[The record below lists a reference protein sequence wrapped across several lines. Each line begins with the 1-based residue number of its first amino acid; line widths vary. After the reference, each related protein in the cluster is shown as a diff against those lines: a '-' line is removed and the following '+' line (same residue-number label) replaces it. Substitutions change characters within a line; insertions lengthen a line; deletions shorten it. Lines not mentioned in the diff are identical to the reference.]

1 MNKKLISLLG
11 GTGDLGTGLASR
23 LLKAGYK
30 VIIGSRTLEKAQQA
44 ERSLGKNTKGLL
56 NRDAA
61 LQGEI
66 VILTVPFA
74 HQRGIVEECKTELK
88 GKLFIDTTVP
98 LMPPKVATVQLPSEG
113 SAAEIAQNIL
123 GDDVRVVSAFQN
135 ISAELLQSDK
145 EIDCDVLVCGN
156 KKEWR
161 QEVIDLVNTL
171 GMKGWHAGMLPNSAA
186 VEAMTS
192 VLISINKHH
201 AISHSGIKVTG
212 LKNKIEQN

>member
-30 VIIGSRTLEKAQQA
+30 VIIGSRTLEKAQHA

-56 NRDAA
+56 NKDAA

-66 VILTVPFA
+66 IILTVPFA

-212 LKNKIEQN
+212 IKK

>member
-11 GTGDLGTGLASR
+11 GTGDLGTGLANR

-30 VIIGSRTLEKAQQA
+30 VIIGSRTLEKAQHA

-56 NRDAA
+56 NKDAA

-66 VILTVPFA
+66 IILTVPFA

-135 ISAELLQSDK
+135 ISAELLQSNK

-212 LKNKIEQN
+212 IKK

>member
-1 MNKKLISLLG
+1 MNKKRSSLLG
-11 GTGDLGTGLASR
+11 GTGDLGTGLATR

-30 VIIGSRTLEKAQQA
+30 IIIGSRTLEKAQQA

-56 NRDAA
+56 NKDAA
-61 LQGEI
+61 LQGEV

-74 HQRGIVEECKTELK
+74 HQKSILEECKTELK

-123 GDDVRVVSAFQN
+123 GDDMKVVSAFQN

-212 LKNKIEQN
+212 LKK

>member
-11 GTGDLGTGLASR
+11 GTGDLGTGLATR

-30 VIIGSRTLEKAQQA
+30 VIIGSRTLEKAQKA

-56 NRDAA
+56 NKDAA

-74 HQRGIVEECKTELK
+74 HQRGIVEECKAELK

-161 QEVIDLVNTL
+161 QEVIDLVNAL

-212 LKNKIEQN
+212 LKK

>member
-11 GTGDLGTGLASR
+11 GTGDLGTGLATR

-30 VIIGSRTLEKAQQA
+30 VIIGSRTLEKAQKA

-56 NRDAA
+56 NKDAA

-88 GKLFIDTTVP
+88 GKLFIDATVP
-98 LMPPKVATVQLPSEG
+98 LMPPKVATVQLPNEG

-212 LKNKIEQN
+212 IKK

>member
-11 GTGDLGTGLASR
+11 GTGDLGTGLAIR

-30 VIIGSRTLEKAQQA
+30 VIIGSRTLEKAQHA

-56 NRDAA
+56 NKDAA
-61 LQGEI
+61 FQGEI
-66 VILTVPFA
+66 IILTVPFA
-74 HQRGIVEECKTELK
+74 HQRGIVEECKAELK

-212 LKNKIEQN
+212 LKK

>member
-11 GTGDLGTGLASR
+11 GTGDLGTGLATR
-23 LLKAGYK
+23 FLKAGYK

-44 ERSLGKNTKGLL
+44 ERSLGKNTEGLL
-56 NRDAA
+56 NKDAA

-66 VILTVPFA
+66 IILTVPFS

-135 ISAELLQSDK
+135 ISAELLKSDK

-201 AISHSGIKVTG
+201 AISYSGIKVTG
-212 LKNKIEQN
+212 LKK

>member
-11 GTGDLGTGLASR
+11 GTGDLGTGLATR

-30 VIIGSRTLEKAQQA
+30 VIIGSRTLEKAQHA

-56 NRDAA
+56 NKDAA
-61 LQGEI
+61 LKGEI

-74 HQRGIVEECKTELK
+74 HQRGIVEECKTELI

-113 SAAEIAQNIL
+113 SAAEISQNIL

-201 AISHSGIKVTG
+201 EISHSGIKVTG
-212 LKNKIEQN
+212 LKK

>member
-11 GTGDLGTGLASR
+11 GTGDLGTGLATR

-30 VIIGSRTLEKAQQA
+30 VIIGSRTLEKAQHA

-56 NRDAA
+56 NKDAA
-61 LQGEI
+61 LQGDI
-66 VILTVPFA
+66 IILTVPFA

-212 LKNKIEQN
+212 LKK

>member
-11 GTGDLGTGLASR
+11 GTGDLGTGLATR

-30 VIIGSRTLEKAQQA
+30 VIIGSRTLEKAQHA

-56 NRDAA
+56 NKDAA

-66 VILTVPFA
+66 IILTVPFA
-74 HQRGIVEECKTELK
+74 HQRGILEECKTELK

>member
-11 GTGDLGTGLASR
+11 GTGDLGTGLATR

-30 VIIGSRTLEKAQQA
+30 VIIGSRTLEKAQHA

-56 NRDAA
+56 NKDAA

-66 VILTVPFA
+66 IILTVPFA

-98 LMPPKVATVQLPSEG
+98 LMQPKVATVLLPNEG
-113 SAAEIAQNIL
+113 SAAEKAQNIL

-212 LKNKIEQN
+212 LKK

>member
-11 GTGDLGTGLASR
+11 GTGDLGTGLATR

-30 VIIGSRTLEKAQQA
+30 VIIGSRTLEKAQHA

-56 NRDAA
+56 NKDAA

-66 VILTVPFA
+66 IILTVPFA

-161 QEVIDLVNTL
+161 QEVIDLVNAL

-212 LKNKIEQN
+212 LKK

>member
-1 MNKKLISLLG
+1 MDKKLISLLG
-11 GTGDLGTGLASR
+11 GTGDLGTGLATR
-23 LLKAGYK
+23 LLKAGFN

-44 ERSLGKNTKGLL
+44 ERSLGKNSKGLL
-56 NRDAA
+56 NKDAA

-74 HQRGIVEECKTELK
+74 HQRGILEECKTGLK

-135 ISAELLQSDK
+135 ISAELLQSDN

-161 QEVIDLVNTL
+161 QEVIDLVNAL

-212 LKNKIEQN
+212 KK

>member
-11 GTGDLGTGLASR
+11 GTGDLGTGLATR

-44 ERSLGKNTKGLL
+44 ERSLGKNSKGLL
-56 NRDAA
+56 NKDAA
-61 LQGEI
+61 LEGEI

-98 LMPPKVATVQLPSEG
+98 LMPPKVATVQLPKEG
-113 SAAEIAQNIL
+113 SAAEIAQIIL

-212 LKNKIEQN
+212 LKK

>member
-11 GTGDLGTGLASR
+11 GTGDLGTGLATR
-23 LLKAGYK
+23 LLKAGHK

-56 NRDAA
+56 NKDAA

-74 HQRGIVEECKTELK
+74 HQRGIVEECRTELK

-161 QEVIDLVNTL
+161 QEVIDLVNAL

-212 LKNKIEQN
+212 LKK

>member
-11 GTGDLGTGLASR
+11 GTGDLGTGLATR

-56 NRDAA
+56 NKDAA

-66 VILTVPFA
+66 IILTVPFA

-171 GMKGWHAGMLPNSAA
+171 GMNGWHAGMLPNSAA

-212 LKNKIEQN
+212 LKK

>member
-11 GTGDLGTGLASR
+11 GTGDLGTGLATR
-23 LLKAGYK
+23 LLKAGYN

-56 NRDAA
+56 NKDAA
-61 LQGEI
+61 LEGEI

-161 QEVIDLVNTL
+161 QEVIDLVNAL

-186 VEAMTS
+186 IEAMTS

-212 LKNKIEQN
+212 KK

>member
-11 GTGDLGTGLASR
+11 GTGDLGTGLANR

-56 NRDAA
+56 NKDAA

-66 VILTVPFA
+66 IILTVPFA

-171 GMKGWHAGMLPNSAA
+171 GMNGWHAGMLPNSAA

-212 LKNKIEQN
+212 LKK

>member
-11 GTGDLGTGLASR
+11 GTGDLGTGLATR
-23 LLKAGYK
+23 LLKAGFK
-30 VIIGSRTLEKAQQA
+30 VIIGSRTLEKAQLA

-56 NRDAA
+56 NKDAA

-98 LMPPKVATVQLPSEG
+98 LMPPKVATVQLPNEG

-161 QEVIDLVNTL
+161 QEVIDLVNAL

-212 LKNKIEQN
+212 LKK

>member
-11 GTGDLGTGLASR
+11 GTGDLGTGLATR
-23 LLKAGYK
+23 LLKAGHK

-56 NRDAA
+56 NKDAA

-212 LKNKIEQN
+212 LKK

>member
-11 GTGDLGTGLASR
+11 GTGDLGTGLATR

-30 VIIGSRTLEKAQQA
+30 VIIGSRTLEKAQHA

-56 NRDAA
+56 NKDAA

-66 VILTVPFA
+66 IILTVPFA

-123 GDDVRVVSAFQN
+123 DDDVRVVSAFQN

-212 LKNKIEQN
+212 LKKQN

>member
-11 GTGDLGTGLASR
+11 GTGDLGTGLATR

-30 VIIGSRTLEKAQQA
+30 VIIGSRTLEKAQHA

-56 NRDAA
+56 NKDAA

-66 VILTVPFA
+66 IILTVPFA

-113 SAAEIAQNIL
+113 SAAEIAHNIL

-212 LKNKIEQN
+212 LKK

>member
-1 MNKKLISLLG
+1 MDKKLISLLG
-11 GTGDLGTGLASR
+11 GTGDLGTGLATR
-23 LLKAGYK
+23 LLKAGFK

-56 NRDAA
+56 NKDAA

-74 HQRGIVEECKTELK
+74 HQRGIVEECRTELK

-161 QEVIDLVNTL
+161 QEVIDLVNAL

-212 LKNKIEQN
+212 LKK

>member
-11 GTGDLGTGLASR
+11 GTGDLGTGLATR

-30 VIIGSRTLEKAQQA
+30 VIIGSRTLEKAQHA

-56 NRDAA
+56 NKDAA

-66 VILTVPFA
+66 IILTVPFA

-171 GMKGWHAGMLPNSAA
+171 GMNGWHAGMLPNSAA

-212 LKNKIEQN
+212 LKK

>member
-11 GTGDLGTGLASR
+11 GTGDLGTGLATR
-23 LLKAGYK
+23 LVKAGYK
-30 VIIGSRTLEKAQQA
+30 VIIGSRTLEKAQQT

-56 NRDAA
+56 NKDAA
-61 LQGEI
+61 LQGDI
-66 VILTVPFA
+66 IILTVPFA

-212 LKNKIEQN
+212 LKK

>member
-1 MNKKLISLLG
+1 MNKQHISLLV
-11 GTGDLGTGLASR
+11 GTGDLGTGLATR

-30 VIIGSRTLEKAQQA
+30 VIIGSRTLEKAQHA

-56 NRDAA
+56 NKDAA

-66 VILTVPFA
+66 IILTVPFA

-212 LKNKIEQN
+212 LKK

>member
-11 GTGDLGTGLASR
+11 GTGDLGTGLATR

-30 VIIGSRTLEKAQQA
+30 IIIGSRTLEKAQQA

-56 NRDAA
+56 NKDAA

-66 VILTVPFA
+66 IILTVPFA
-74 HQRGIVEECKTELK
+74 HQRGIVEECKSELK

-212 LKNKIEQN
+212 LKK

>member
-11 GTGDLGTGLASR
+11 GTGDLGTGLATR
-23 LLKAGYK
+23 LLKAGFK
-30 VIIGSRTLEKAQQA
+30 VIIGSRTLEQAPLA

-56 NRDAA
+56 NKDAA

-74 HQRGIVEECKTELK
+74 HQRGIVEECRTELK

-161 QEVIDLVNTL
+161 QEVIDLVNAL

-212 LKNKIEQN
+212 LKK

>member
-11 GTGDLGTGLASR
+11 GTGDLGTGLATR

-30 VIIGSRTLEKAQQA
+30 VIIGSRTLEKAQKA

-56 NRDAA
+56 NKDAA

-74 HQRGIVEECKTELK
+74 HQRGIVEECRTELK

-98 LMPPKVATVQLPSEG
+98 LMPPKVATVQLPNEG

-161 QEVIDLVNTL
+161 QEVIDLVNAL

-212 LKNKIEQN
+212 IKK

>member
-1 MNKKLISLLG
+1 VNKKLISLLG
-11 GTGDLGTGLASR
+11 GTGDLGTGLATR

-30 VIIGSRTLEKAQQA
+30 IIIGSRSLEKAQQA

-56 NRDAA
+56 NKDAA

-66 VILTVPFA
+66 IILTVPFA

-98 LMPPKVATVQLPSEG
+98 LMPPKVATVQLPIEG

-161 QEVIDLVNTL
+161 QEVIELVNTL

-212 LKNKIEQN
+212 LKK

>member
-11 GTGDLGTGLASR
+11 GTGDLGTGLATR

-30 VIIGSRTLEKAQQA
+30 IIIGSRTLEKAQQA

-56 NRDAA
+56 NKDAA

-66 VILTVPFA
+66 IILTVPFA
-74 HQRGIVEECKTELK
+74 HQKGIVEECKSELK

-212 LKNKIEQN
+212 LKK

>member
-11 GTGDLGTGLASR
+11 GTGDLGTGLATR

-56 NRDAA
+56 NKDAA
-61 LQGEI
+61 LQGEVI
-66 VILTVPFA
+66 ILTGPFA
-74 HQRGIVEECKTELK
+74 HQKSILEECKTELK

-123 GDDVRVVSAFQN
+123 GDDMKVVSAFQN

-212 LKNKIEQN
+212 LKK

>member
-1 MNKKLISLLG
+1 VNKKLISLLG
-11 GTGDLGTGLASR
+11 GTGDLGTGLATR

-30 VIIGSRTLEKAQQA
+30 IIIGSRTLEKAQQA

-56 NRDAA
+56 NKDAA

-66 VILTVPFA
+66 IILTVPFA

-212 LKNKIEQN
+212 LKK

>member
-11 GTGDLGTGLASR
+11 GTGDLGTGLATR

-30 VIIGSRTLEKAQQA
+30 VIIGSRTLEKAQKA
-44 ERSLGKNTKGLL
+44 EKSLGKNTKGLL
-56 NRDAA
+56 NKDAA

-98 LMPPKVATVQLPSEG
+98 LMPPKVATVQLPNEG

-161 QEVIDLVNTL
+161 QEVIDLVNAL

-212 LKNKIEQN
+212 IKK

>member
-11 GTGDLGTGLASR
+11 GTGDLGTGLATR

-30 VIIGSRTLEKAQQA
+30 VIIGSRTLEKAQHA

-56 NRDAA
+56 NKDAA

-66 VILTVPFA
+66 IILTVPFA

-201 AISHSGIKVTG
+201 AIAHSGIKVTG
-212 LKNKIEQN
+212 LKK